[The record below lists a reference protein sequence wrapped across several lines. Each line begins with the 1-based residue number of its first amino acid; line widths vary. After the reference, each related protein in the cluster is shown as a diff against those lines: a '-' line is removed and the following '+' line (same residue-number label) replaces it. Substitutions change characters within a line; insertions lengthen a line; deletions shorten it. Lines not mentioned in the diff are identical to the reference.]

1 MIALSFSQVTKQ
13 YDLVNVIDKLSFSI
27 NAQDRL
33 GLIGR
38 NGAGKTTL
46 LRMIAGHETADE
58 GQIYKDSKAKIGYMQ
73 QTDEAMEHHTL
84 LSFCMEAFSDLLAL
98 EDQLT
103 AMEAEMSRFTTD
115 DQSFHRFMQQY
126 DKLTHQFEH
135 LGGYVFRSKVRG
147 ILTGLGF
154 HEEAHKRSVA
164 ELSGG
169 QLARLKLARLLID
182 EPDILILDEPTN
194 HLDIDTT
201 AWLEAYLK
209 QYPHTLIVVS
219 HDRYFLDSICNKIL
233 ELELGRGMLFEG
245 NYTTFKKKKA
255 AMIEQ
260 AQRQYDKA
268 VAERQRQEALIR
280 KFKQHGTE
288 KLAKRAK
295 SREKRLA
302 HLDTPDLIRTQQ
314 ANMKLELRLQQTS
327 GNEVLHAE
335 GLTKAYGDKPVLV
348 DASLQLFKGEKVGL
362 IGKNGTGKSTLFRI
376 IEGSQDFDEG
386 DLTFGHNV
394 MMAYY
399 DQSHEDLNPE
409 LNIVEEIHN
418 FVPQMDQEDIRT
430 LLGRFLFSNDEVF
443 KPISVL
449 SGGERARVMLTKLFL
464 TEANL
469 LLLDEPTNHLDLYSK
484 EVLED
489 ALIDF
494 EGSLL
499 VISHDRYF
507 LDRVC
512 QQIVEIEDGKTILYH
527 GDYSYYVE
535 KKAALKAPQEATGP
549 VQTKTEKKLEQ
560 RKEKEQ
566 QQQRKAQEQQLKA
579 IEQQI
584 EAIETELEKL
594 AHDLCDERIYSNP
607 EETKAIAIAQKRLQG
622 ELDAAYTKWSELTEG

>member
-1 MIALSFSQVTKQ
+1 MIALSFSQVTKA
-13 YDLVNVIDKLSFSI
+13 YDLKNVLNKLSFSI

-46 LRMIAGHETADE
+46 LRLIANIEQADE
-58 GQIYKDSKAKIGYMQ
+58 GQIFKDSKSRIGYMQ
-73 QTDEAMEHHTL
+73 QTDENLDHHTL

-103 AMEAEMSRFTTD
+103 AMESEMAKFTTD
-115 DQSFHRFMQQY
+115 DEGFMRFMQQY
-126 DKLTHQFEH
+126 EQLTHRFEH

-154 HEEAHKRSVA
+154 HEEAHRRYIS

-169 QLARLKLARLLID
+169 QIARLKLARLLID
-182 EPDILILDEPTN
+182 EPEILILDEPTN

-201 AWLEAYLK
+201 AWLETYLK
-209 QYPHTLIVVS
+209 NYPHTLIVVS
-219 HDRYFLDSICNKIL
+219 HDRYFLDSICTKIL
-233 ELELGRGMLFEG
+233 EIELGRGTLFEG

-255 AMIEQ
+255 ALLEQ
-260 AQRQYDKA
+260 AERQLEKA
-268 VAERQRQEALIR
+268 LAEKQRQEALIR

-302 HLDTPDLIRTQQ
+302 HLEIPDAIKTQNS
-314 ANMKLELRLQQTS
+314 NMKFHLKTQHSS

-335 GLTKAYGDKPVLV
+335 SIVKGYGNTPVLK
-348 DASLQLFKGEKVGL
+348 DASLHLFKGEKVGL

-376 IEGSQDFDEG
+376 IEGSQDFESG
-386 DLTFGHNV
+386 SLQFGHQV
-394 MMAYY
+394 LMAYY
-399 DQSHEDLNPE
+399 DQSHEDLNPD
-409 LNIVEEIHN
+409 LNIVEEIQN
-418 FVPQMDQEDIRT
+418 FVPQMDQEDVRT
-430 LLGRFLFSNDEVF
+430 LLGRFLFTNDEVF

-464 TEANL
+464 TEANF
-469 LLLDEPTNHLDLYSK
+469 LLLDEPTNHLDIYSK

-489 ALIDF
+489 ALIAY
-494 EGSLL
+494 EGTLL

-512 QQIVEIEDGKTILYH
+512 NQIVEIEDGTTTLYH
-527 GDYSYYVE
+527 GDYTYFIE
-535 KKAALKAPQEATGP
+535 KKAALNAPEAASANQ
-549 VQTKTEKKLEQ
+549 QTKTEKKQ
-560 RKEKEQ
+560 DKKKEKDAIALK
-566 QQQRKAQEQQLKA
+566 RSQEQALRD
-579 IEQQI
+579 
-584 EAIETELEKL
+584 LEKRIESIESQLEDL
-594 AHDLCDERIYSNP
+594 AHELCDERVYSDP
-607 EETKAIAIAQKRLQG
+607 EKTRTIVLKQKQLQS
-622 ELDAAYTKWSELTEG
+622 ELDTAYHEWSNQS

>member
-13 YDLVNVIDKLSFSI
+13 YDLVSVIDRLSFSI
-27 NAQDRL
+27 NTQDRL

-46 LRMIAGHETADE
+46 LRLVAGHAVADE
-58 GQIYKDSKAKIGYMQ
+58 GQIFRDSKAKIGYMQ
-73 QTDEAMEHHTL
+73 QTDEDMGHHTL
-84 LSFCMEAFSDLLAL
+84 LSFCMEAFTDLLAL

-103 AMEAEMSRFTTD
+103 AMEGEMSRFTTD
-115 DQSFHRFMQQY
+115 DDTFHRFMQQY
-126 DKLTHQFEH
+126 DKLTHQFDH

-154 HEEAHKRSVA
+154 HESAHKRSVS

-182 EPDILILDEPTN
+182 EPEILILDEPTN
-194 HLDIDTT
+194 HLDIETT

-233 ELELGRGMLFEG
+233 ELELGKGMLFEG

-260 AQRQYDKA
+260 VKRQYDKA
-268 VAERQRQEALIR
+268 QQEKQRQEALIR

-302 HLDTPDLIRTQQ
+302 HLETPDLIRTQN
-314 ANMKLELRLQQTS
+314 ATMKLELRLQQSS
-327 GNEVLHAE
+327 GNEVLRVSSVA
-335 GLTKAYGDKPVLV
+335 KSFGDTEVLK
-348 DASLQLFKGEKVGL
+348 DASLQLFKGEKIGL
-362 IGKNGTGKSTLFRI
+362 IGSNGSGKSTLFRV
-376 IEGSQDFDEG
+376 IEGSEDFDAGEV
-386 DLTFGHNV
+386 DFGHNV
-394 MMAYY
+394 LMAYY

-409 LNIVEEIHN
+409 LTVVDEIHN

-430 LLGRFLFSNDEVF
+430 LLGRFLFSDDEVF

-494 EGSLL
+494 EGSLI

-512 QQIVEIEDGKTILYH
+512 HQIIEIEGGQTTLYH

-535 KKAALKAPQEATGP
+535 KKAALKEPETDGLGQ
-549 VQTKTEKKLEQ
+549 QTKTERNLEK
-560 RKEKEQ
+560 RKEREA
-566 QQQRKAQEQQLKA
+566 QQQRKAQEQALKA

-584 EAIETELEKL
+584 EAIETQLEKL

-607 EETKAIAIAQKRLQG
+607 EEAKAVVATQKRLQA
-622 ELDAAYTKWSELTEG
+622 ELDAAYAKWSDLTEG

>member
-13 YDLVNVIDKLSFSI
+13 YDLKNVIDKLSFSI
-27 NAQDRL
+27 NQQDRL

-46 LRMIAGHETADE
+46 LRLLAGQESLDE
-58 GQIYKDSKAKIGYMQ
+58 GQIFKDNKSKIGYMQ
-73 QTDEAMEHHTL
+73 QTDDSLDQYTL
-84 LSFCMEAFSDLLAL
+84 LSFCMEAFSDLLQL

-103 AMEAEMSRFTTD
+103 AMETEMARFTTD
-115 DQSFHRFMQQY
+115 DASFHRFMQQY
-126 DKLTHQFEH
+126 EKLTHNFEH

-154 HEEAHKRSVA
+154 QEEAHKRSVA

-169 QLARLKLARLLID
+169 QIARLKLARLLID
-182 EPDILILDEPTN
+182 EPEILILDEPTN

-219 HDRYFLDSICNKIL
+219 HDRYFLDNICNKIL
-233 ELELGRGMLFEG
+233 ELELGRGVLYEG
-245 NYTTFKKKKA
+245 NYTLFKQKKA
-255 AMIEQ
+255 AMIEHV
-260 AQRQYDKA
+260 QRQHDKA
-268 VAERQRQEALIR
+268 LAEHQRQEALIR

-295 SREKRLA
+295 SREKRLV
-302 HLDTPDLIRTQQ
+302 HLEVPEAIRVQQ
-314 ANMKLELRLQQTS
+314 ANMKIALKTQQAS

-335 GLTKAYGDKPVLV
+335 ALSASYGDKQVLSDV
-348 DASLQLFKGEKVGL
+348 SLHLFKGEKIGL
-362 IGKNGTGKSTLFRI
+362 IGKNGTGKSTLFRVL
-376 IEGSQDFDEG
+376 EGQQDFDSG
-386 DLTFGHNV
+386 DIRFGHNV
-394 MMAYY
+394 MLAYY

-409 LNIVEEIHN
+409 LTIVEEIHN

-443 KPISVL
+443 KSISVL

-489 ALIDF
+489 ALIDY
-494 EGSLL
+494 EGTLL

-512 QQIVEIEDGKTILYH
+512 QQIIEIEDGKSTLYH
-527 GDYSYYVE
+527 GDYSYFVE
-535 KKAALKAPQEATGP
+535 KKAALKMPVEDSAPL
-549 VQTKTEKKLEQ
+549 QTKTEKKQ
-560 RKEKEQ
+560 DKRKEKEAQ
-566 QQQRKAQEQQLKA
+566 QQKRAVGQQLKA
-579 IEQQI
+579 LEQEIEV
-584 EAIETELEKL
+584 IETTLEQL
-594 AHDLCDERIYSNP
+594 AHDLCNEHVYSDPER
-607 EETKAIAIAQKRLQG
+607 TKAIVQQQKNLQVN
-622 ELDAAYTKWSELTEG
+622 LDDAYSRWSELSED